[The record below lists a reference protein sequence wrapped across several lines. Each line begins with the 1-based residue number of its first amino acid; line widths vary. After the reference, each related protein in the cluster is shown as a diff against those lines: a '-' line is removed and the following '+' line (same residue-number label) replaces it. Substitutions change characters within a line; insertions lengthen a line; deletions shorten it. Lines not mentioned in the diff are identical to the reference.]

1 MNRVGD
7 EPMAADRNP
16 CPCGSG
22 STYESCCHRWH
33 AGENAPTAEAVMRS
47 RYTAFTLGDER
58 YLLAT
63 WHRSTRPESVHFE
76 PGLKWLGLKVVAL
89 TGTEPDLAEVEFMAR
104 FRIGGGSAGRHHE
117 LSRFVREEG
126 RWFYVDGDLRPAR

>member
-1 MNRVGD
+1 
-7 EPMAADRNP
+7 
-16 CPCGSG
+16 
-22 STYESCCHRWH
+22 
-33 AGENAPTAEAVMRS
+33 MRS